1 MASSDRIL
9 NIFDENHRISSL
21 FTKTNAYL
29 ISTYR
34 DVLERSA
41 SDQEKTAIL
50 EQLWYEVF
58 KARFIKDNGQYQR
71 LIFDDTTMKSLF
83 FLKMK

>member
-1 MASSDRIL
+1 MANSDRIL
-9 NIFDENHRISSL
+9 NIFDENHRISCL
-21 FTKTNAYL
+21 FTKANAYL
-29 ISTYR
+29 ISTYS

-50 EQLWYEVF
+50 EQLWYKVF
-58 KARFIKDNGQYQR
+58 KAQFIKDNGQYQQ

-83 FLKMK
+83 FLKLK